1 MEHFIT
7 TEALNSYAAA
17 LRQEDRSV
25 GTIENYLRAVRSFRA
40 WLVDAAVTQETATAW
55 KNHLMEQGYAPV
67 TINAMLA
74 ALNSFFRF
82 AELTL
87 KMKYLKVQRRLFR
100 TPERELTKEE
110 YNRLLSTAKTE
121 GRPYLALLMETI
133 CATGIRVSELQ
144 YITVAAAQA
153 GQAEIAMKGKIRTIL
168 LPEKLCRKLLKYVRK
183 QKIKSGEIFLTK
195 SGKGISRR
203 RIWKELKDLCVKARV
218 AKSKVFPH
226 NLRHLFA
233 ATFYR
238 AYHDV
243 AGLADILGHSSI
255 ETTRIYLAV
264 SGKEYRRR
272 MDCLGLVY

>member
-17 LRQEDRSV
+17 LRQEERSS
-25 GTIENYLRAVRSFRA
+25 GTIENYLRAVRAFMKWA
-40 WLVDAAVTQETATAW
+40 ADAAVTQETATAW

-82 AELTL
+82 AKLPL

-100 TPERELTKEE
+100 APEKELTKEE
-110 YNRLLSTAKTE
+110 YNRLLYAAKTE
-121 GRPYLALLMETI
+121 GKPYLALLMETI
-133 CATGIRVSELQ
+133 CATGIRVSELK

-153 GQAEIAMKGKIRTIL
+153 GQAEIAMKGKICTIL

-183 QKIKSGEIFLTK
+183 QKIISGEIFLAK
-195 SGKGISRR
+195 SGRGISRR
-203 RIWKELKDLCVKARV
+203 QIWKELKDLCAKAGV

-238 AYHDV
+238 AYHDI
-243 AGLADILGHSSI
+243 ASLADILGHSSI
-255 ETTRIYLAV
+255 ETTRIYLAL
-264 SGKEYRRR
+264 SGTEYRRR
-272 MDCLGLVY
+272 LDCLGLVY